1 MTRPQ
6 YVTPV
11 ERIEHL
17 RRKYGSYRKAAK
29 ALGVSATHLHQVH
42 SGERNISDELVQK
55 LGLIAE
61 TKYRRWGT

>member
-6 YVTPV
+6 YVTPA
-11 ERIEHL
+11 ERIEQL

-29 ALGVSATHLHQVH
+29 EIGVSATHLLQVH
-42 SGERNISDELVQK
+42 SGERNISDKLVQK

>member
-1 MTRPQ
+1 MSKYT
-6 YVTPV
+6 TPA
-11 ERIEHL
+11 ERIEQW

-29 ALGVSATHLHQVH
+29 ALGVSATHLRQVAV
-42 SGERNISDELVQK
+42 GDRNISDELVQR

>member
-1 MTRPQ
+1 MSKYT
-6 YVTPV
+6 TPAGRV
-11 ERIEHL
+11 EQL

-29 ALGVSATHLHQVH
+29 ALGVSATHLRQVAV
-42 SGERNISDELVQK
+42 GDRNISDELVQK

>member
-1 MTRPQ
+1 MSKYT
-6 YVTPV
+6 TPA
-11 ERIEHL
+11 ERIEQL

-29 ALGVSATHLHQVH
+29 ALGVSATHLRQVAV
-42 SGERNISDELVQK
+42 GDRNISDELVQK